1 MVYQHFTLVGGMTVA
16 ENMVMARPKIPAIVN
31 WRQER
36 RRLED
41 FLARM
46 PFRVPLD
53 RRVATLAAGEKQKV
67 EILKLLYLGCRFL
80 ILDEPTAVLT
90 PAEADEVLRFLRG
103 LVEDRRLT
111 VLMITHKFR
120 EVTAYADAVTVLRR
134 GRLAGAGAVSD
145 LTPAAMAAMMVG
157 TAPAPPHSDREAR
170 HDQVT
175 RLAIRALRVTRD
187 DGVAALG
194 AVTLSVHAGEIVGIA
209 GVSGNGQ
216 RELVEVLA
224 GQRRA
229 TAGEIRID
237 DQPFR
242 FSRAEI
248 RRHGVRCLPEEPLG
262 NAGVARMTVSEN
274 LAQRDFDA
282 PPLAVRGIWLDR
294 AAMRA
299 AAVIS
304 INDYNIR
311 PPDPDARLGALS
323 GGNVQRA
330 LLARELS
337 GEVRLLIVANPCFGL
352 DFTAAA
358 EIRARLMA
366 ARNRGIAILLVSED
380 LDEIQEL
387 ADRIPVMAGGRIA
400 YESSTADA
408 DLAAIGMAMAAH

>member
-1 MVYQHFTLVGGMTVA
+1 
-16 ENMVMARPKIPAIVN
+16 
-31 WRQER
+31 
-36 RRLED
+36 
-41 FLARM
+41 
-46 PFRVPLD
+46 
-53 RRVATLAAGEKQKV
+53 
-67 EILKLLYLGCRFL
+67 
-80 ILDEPTAVLT
+80 
-90 PAEADEVLRFLRG
+90 
-103 LVEDRRLT
+103 
-111 VLMITHKFR
+111 
-120 EVTAYADAVTVLRR
+120 
-134 GRLAGAGAVSD
+134 
-145 LTPAAMAAMMVG
+145 MMVD

-175 RLAIRALRVTRD
+175 RLAIRALHATRD

-274 LAQRDFDA
+274 LALRDFDA
-282 PPLAVRGIWLDR
+282 PPFAVRGIWLDR

-387 ADRIPVMAGGRIA
+387 VDRILVMAGGRIA
-400 YESSTADA
+400 YESSAADA
-408 DLAAIGMAMAAH
+408 DLAAIGMAMTAH